1 MRTYKVR
8 ISCSTK
14 KNNLYNHALELE
26 ICDVIG
32 EATVRCILLC
42 TIAME
47 GKDALK
53 IVNQEIDKE
62 FV

>member
-1 MRTYKVR
+1 MRTYGVR

-14 KNNLYNHALELE
+14 NNLYNHALE

-42 TIAME
+42 TIGME

-53 IVNQEIDKE
+53 IVNQEIDKG